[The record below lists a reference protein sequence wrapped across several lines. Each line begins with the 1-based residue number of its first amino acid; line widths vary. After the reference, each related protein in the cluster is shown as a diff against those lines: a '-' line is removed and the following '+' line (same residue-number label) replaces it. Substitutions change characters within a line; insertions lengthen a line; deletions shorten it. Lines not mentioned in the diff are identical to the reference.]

1 MQLGTIIFASRQHNA
16 AGKWFTGIL
25 IVQTASI
32 IFYADYLAAS
42 GLFKA
47 YIFLGLYYA
56 GTPLFVLLL
65 YFFFKEII
73 WGKVIKVYPQKLKV
87 LERRFDIFLSILVA
101 CDLISFG
108 INAFENFYFTLDP
121 LLLAEKSFSGQ
132 DAYFYKPVFSKFIFI
147 HEALIAFILLLT
159 SYMLIK
165 KILKSKRFY
174 RARYSEALFLE
185 LLYLTFQVMAMLYE
199 GNKGVLDFAPLSM
212 PLISFAYFMFFFYMF
227 PREDLTK
234 LIKYSADNIP
244 HALFFFD
251 SDNKCI
257 YKNQKGKDLEAF
269 LADSYAAQQDEAF
282 QKEHFIENF
291 YRAFYEE
298 NIKDEY
304 PSFTALKEIEVF
316 KNLPGHEEE
325 NSSLQAGATSFQTEV
340 TPCQTKV
347 ASFQN
352 EDISCQTAPAS
363 LQTEVTPCQTKA
375 APVLQKEIRTYEITW
390 SKILNSSNK
399 IVGNYIKFR
408 DRTQEL
414 KNIEEEKRRAM
425 HDKVTG
431 LLNRRAF
438 SAQASRMLN
447 EFREEKFMIL
457 VSDIK
462 DFKIYNTCYG
472 SKMGDCLLQKVAAL
486 FQNESSKFSHSLA
499 GRISGDKIALVIH
512 KDDFNEN
519 YFVNEIN
526 KIQTSMSN
534 SNYMLQI
541 KLGIFEVNN
550 ADEEIHT
557 MFDKACLAIKYTED
571 LYSKT
576 VSHYDTE
583 LMEKIK
589 YEKSIENGFASAL
602 QERQFLMY
610 LQPQVDRKSG
620 SVIGAEAL
628 VRWQHPSY
636 GLMAPGAFVGIL
648 EKKGYIHQMDAFIWE
663 EAVKKLAEWKL
674 LKIPFH
680 ISVNVSAKDFH
691 LLNVYKIFVKL
702 VEKYGISASK
712 LHIEITETVYINEI
726 RTTTP
731 LIIQRLRD
739 YGFHVEIDDFGSGYS
754 SLSMLKNL
762 QADTLK
768 IDMEFLRQT
777 DNMERSKVIL
787 AKIIKMAK
795 NLGMKVLNEGVETES
810 QVEFLSQ
817 QGSDFFQGY
826 YFSKPLPVK
835 DFEEKYL
842 YSQKAQ
848 EEN

>member
-1 MQLGTIIFASRQHNA
+1 MQLGTIIFASRQHNT

-32 IFYADYLAAS
+32 IFYADYLAAA

-73 WGKVIKVYPQKLKV
+73 WGKVIRVYPQRLKV
-87 LERRFDIFLSILVA
+87 LERRFDIFLTFLVV
-101 CDLISFG
+101 CDLISFAV
-108 INAFENFYFTLDP
+108 NAFVNFYFTLDP
-121 LLLAEKSFSGQ
+121 TLLAKKSFSGQ

-147 HEALIAFILLLT
+147 HEGLIAFILLLT
-159 SYMLIK
+159 AYMLIK
-165 KILKSKRFY
+165 KIVKSSRFY
-174 RARYSEALFLE
+174 KARYSEALFLE

-199 GNKGVLDFAPLSM
+199 SEKGVLDFAPLSM

-251 SDNKCI
+251 SDNKCV

-269 LADSYAAQQDEAF
+269 LSDSYAAKEDQAF

-304 PSFTALKEIEVF
+304 PSFTVLKEIEVL
-316 KNLPGHEEE
+316 KNLPPADQKE
-325 NSSLQAGATSFQTEV
+325 TSFRTEA
-340 TPCQTKV
+340 T
-347 ASFQN
+347 
-352 EDISCQTAPAS
+352 TA
-363 LQTEVTPCQTKA
+363 
-375 APVLQKEIRTYEITW
+375 LQKEIKTYEITW

-399 IVGNYIKFR
+399 IVGKYLKFR
-408 DRTQEL
+408 DRSQEL
-414 KNIEEEKRRAM
+414 KNIEEEKMRAM
-425 HDKVTG
+425 HDKITG

-486 FQNESSKFSHSLA
+486 FQNESSKFTHSLA

-526 KIQTSMSN
+526 KIQSAMSN

-571 LYSKT
+571 LYSQT
-576 VSHYDTE
+576 VSRYDTE

-589 YEKSIENGFASAL
+589 YEKSIENGFATAL
-602 QERQFLMY
+602 QERQFLMF
-610 LQPQVDRKSG
+610 LQPQVNRESG

-628 VRWQHPSY
+628 VRWQHPTY
-636 GLMAPGAFVGIL
+636 GLLAPGAFVGIL
-648 EKKGYIHQMDAFIWE
+648 EKKGYIHQMDSFIWE

-691 LLNVYKIFVKL
+691 LLNVYKIFVGL

-726 RTTTP
+726 KTTTP

-777 DNMERSKVIL
+777 DNMERSKIIL

-810 QVEFLSQ
+810 QVDFLSQ

-826 YFSKPLPVK
+826 YFSKPIPVK

-842 YSQKAQ
+842 YRQKVQ